1 MLTNPTKLTIALVL
15 AFLSTAVVH
24 AETYS
29 YSCNACVF
37 PSIPNGGDGCDVD
50 GTTYPLR
57 VDDKQNVLEWRGK
70 KYNLT
75 IATADEPN
83 GCAKYGWHAKGNG
96 TSFTF
101 CTATQGYGAIEDK
114 TEMSESDAILK
125 GRDGSALERP
135 TRDFSALKN

>member
-1 MLTNPTKLTIALVL
+1 LYLSAKDCRQIEIVQTLMLTNAMKLTIALIL
-15 AFLSTAVVH
+15 AFLSTAFVH

-70 KYNLT
+70 KYSLT
-75 IATADEPN
+75 TATADESN

-114 TEMSESDAILK
+114 DGNVRVRCNLK
-125 GRDGSALERP
+125 R
-135 TRDFSALKN
+135 